1 MPRVG
6 LRRESGIMSNLS
18 PERRRVVVLCAT
30 AGAMSGGPVLLKGHP
45 VALGIWV
52 CLMAV
57 TLVVAMVQLARQKR
71 DGR

>member
-1 MPRVG
+1 
-6 LRRESGIMSNLS
+6 
-18 PERRRVVVLCAT
+18 VVLCAT

-57 TLVVAMVQLARQKR
+57 TLVVAMVQLARLKR